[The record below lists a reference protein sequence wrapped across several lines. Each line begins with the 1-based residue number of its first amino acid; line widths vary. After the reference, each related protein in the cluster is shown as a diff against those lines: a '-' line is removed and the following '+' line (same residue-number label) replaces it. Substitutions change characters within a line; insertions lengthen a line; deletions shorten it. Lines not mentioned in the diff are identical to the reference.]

1 LPAARV
7 LVTVR
12 SVPGVLACTMPRLIV
27 GGATE
32 DPVVALAA
40 RWEDGALVPAGA
52 PALDAD
58 DVVLG
63 EMQR

>member
-1 LPAARV
+1 VQA
-7 LVTVR
+7 
-12 SVPGVLACTMPRLIV
+12 STMPRLIV
-27 GGATE
+27 GGAPE